1 MNKPKKPKLRRYTV
15 ALTELDVRRL
25 NAYADSSGIDRPTAL
40 HRLIK
45 QSLRD
50 NAAALPDKVDKN
62 QLGLFDTLQI
72 DIFDNTSVVKNKE

>member
-40 HRLIK
+40 K

-50 NAAALPDKVDKN
+50 NAAALPDKVDKK

-72 DIFDNTSVVKNKE
+72 DIFANTSVVKNNE